1 MPDESPPTEK
11 PAPRVTNSVDGSPKN
26 VIQSGST
33 DSIYV
38 HDRSET
44 HNHDRRGLYV
54 VGAILLVAVLV
65 IALLSILRKD
75 HPTVESQD
83 AAAKPPP
90 SPTVPIAATLDLYP
104 KKDCESGWVVPTSDE
119 APIAHTDKPV
129 DAVLGSGGSVV
140 LTLQGLT
147 AESVVLH
154 SMNVEVVSRRP
165 AMPGSFLPSNCGSDV
180 TPRFFRADL
189 DKAAPSAVPEPG
201 TASFPYK
208 VSGTDPEQVIITPTS
223 TDEDIEW
230 RVRIPWSSGM
240 GRGELLIDD
249 GGKPIRTTAT
259 TAARP
264 FCLEQPDSRRWIPK
278 ASGASC

>member
-1 MPDESPPTEK
+1 M
-11 PAPRVTNSVDGSPKN
+11 DGSPKN
-26 VIQSGST
+26 VIQSGAI
-33 DSIYV
+33 DSIYI

-44 HNHDRRGLYV
+44 HNHDRRGLYIV
-54 VGAILLVAVLV
+54 AAILLVAVLT
-65 IALLSILRKD
+65 IAVPSVWHKD
-75 HPTVESQD
+75 HPTVESPNT
-83 AAAKPPP
+83 AARTSSSHA
-90 SPTVPIAATLDLYP
+90 VPIAATLDLYP

-147 AESVVLH
+147 AESVILH
-154 SMNVEVVSRRP
+154 SINIEIVSRRP
-165 AMPGSFLPSNCGSDV
+165 AMPGTFLPSNCGSDV
-180 TPRFFRADL
+180 IPRFFRANL
-189 DKAAPSAVPEPG
+189 DRVAPSAVPEPG

-208 VSGTDPEQVIITPTS
+208 VSGTDPEQIIITPTS

-230 RVRIPWSSGM
+230 RVRIPWSSGI

-264 FCLEQPDSRRWIPK
+264 FCVEQPDSRRWIPRT
-278 ASGASC
+278 SGASC